1 MKQFYLNVFRSK
13 DSHFI
18 MMSTTLLISI
28 LELES
33 ATQAYL
39 LNIKGNTNILYTLT
53 EILITQLRQEHNL
66 HTIIHL
72 IDTLVYIHKAS
83 ELDSVLQN
91 QYLYIFRGLI
101 EEIEKIL
108 IAEEC
113 RQYVEHLVQT
123 IEYDIRTVES
133 IKFGM
138 YFIKNNVKVMEKYKV
153 VFSWDLAK

>member
-1 MKQFYLNVFRSK
+1 
-13 DSHFI
+13 

-108 IAEEC
+108 AAEEC

-138 YFIKNNVKVMEKYKV
+138 YFIKNNAKVMEKYKV